1 MNLKDERSDDA
12 VNIAPDL
19 HTVIYEDDKMRVLK
33 VTVPQ
38 GATAEMHWHPHNINY
53 ILAGGTLQFTKP
65 EGNVVSVDLDK
76 GQVTS
81 AATGSSHAVK
91 NTGNTT
97 VETIQVELKY

>member
-1 MNLKDERSDDA
+1 MSLKDDHNDDA

-33 VTVPQ
+33 VAVPQ
-38 GATAEMHWHPHNINY
+38 GASAEMHWHPHNINY
-53 ILAGGTLQFTKP
+53 ILAGGTLEFTKP
-65 EGNVVSVDLDK
+65 DGSVVNVDLNQ

-81 AATGSSHAVK
+81 ATADSSHAVK